1 MFGSV
6 LIYLPV
12 DVPPDITILLSN
24 TPPLVITTQRF
35 IFAAELYVHLFAKVF
50 TVQLTKGIRVV
61 SVFDPQWIVGEVTVT
76 IGLPTAEFGI
86 RNLQIEK

>member
-6 LIYLPV
+6 LINLPV

-50 TVQLTKGIRVV
+50 TV
-61 SVFDPQWIVGEVTVT
+61 
-76 IGLPTAEFGI
+76 
-86 RNLQIEK
+86 